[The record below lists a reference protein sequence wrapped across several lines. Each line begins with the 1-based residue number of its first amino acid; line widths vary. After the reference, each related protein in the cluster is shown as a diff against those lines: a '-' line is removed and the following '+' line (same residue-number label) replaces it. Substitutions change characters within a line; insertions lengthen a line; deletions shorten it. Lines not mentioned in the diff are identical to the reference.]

1 MFDSN
6 TKDWI
11 RYYVEDYFDS
21 ETLISSIEGLD
32 SYLQYTHDH
41 YGDEYY
47 VHFIEMS
54 EVNDLKKRQLL
65 KNFADIESF
74 MGRMGGIL
82 ELKTPERY
90 KPMNDHERR
99 LAPGKEE
106 WTLAHLFKDAFA
118 VFNERENLK
127 SLSKPEELE
136 KRYVNNRSR
145 GSLGLDKKYHYLL
158 VYGFRNTAG
167 SHYDENHNLSTLSKK
182 QIDDIVS
189 SVLVIELDLCNKY
202 KEKLEAV
209 YQKSKEEHLKSS
221 YDATR
226 YVQNIEYSYQ
236 KKCEDGFWYL
246 DTYWD
251 IIDNT
256 DEKKKNIDAF
266 VSSIGPTVTA
276 FLGEAGTGK
285 TTALRQLEYQFATRC
300 KSHYGQKW
308 IPFFVELKKIT
319 PGTNPIQFEIGR
331 RLKYGADVIRQIIKD
346 GSLVLLLDGWN
357 EIRNNEVKNQI
368 RDELNQLINEYDQK
382 VFITDRSVNNIVLNI
397 TKKISKCYLHEL
409 SYEDKE
415 NYFRNNCQP
424 DVLEIVL
431 EQLEKER
438 TELSGF
444 KPIYN
449 LKTPLMLFYF
459 SKIVEYDKTIPQNY
473 ISKYIEK
480 LFEREENEQKDA
492 DDPNFFEAMRYILA
506 ALAIIYEDGSFF
518 ASDAFASIGK
528 IKMIFGFNEPDS
540 MRCLALACKMGIL
553 EKDEEVYSFKTDE
566 FQDYFQNF
574 AFNKGIDDKVQG
586 LL

>member
-11 RYYVEDYFDS
+11 RYNVEDYFDS
-21 ETLISSIEGLD
+21 EKLTSSIEGLD

-54 EVNDLKKRQLL
+54 EANDLKKRQLL

-74 MGRMGGIL
+74 MGRMGDIL

-90 KPMNDHERR
+90 KPINEREGR
-99 LAPGKEE
+99 LARGKEE
-106 WTLAHLFKDAFA
+106 WTMAHLFKDAFD
-118 VFNERENLK
+118 VFDERENLK
-127 SLSKPEELE
+127 FLSKPEELE

-145 GSLGLDKKYHYLL
+145 GSLGFDKKYHYLL

-167 SHYDENHNLSTLSKK
+167 SHYDEKHNLSTLSKK

-189 SVLVIELDLCNKY
+189 SMLVIELDLCNKY

-209 YQKSKEEHLKSS
+209 YQRSKEEHLKSS

-236 KKCEDGFWYL
+236 KLCEDGFWYL

-285 TTALRQLEYQFATRC
+285 TTALRRLEYQFALKC
-300 KSHYGQKW
+300 KRHYGQKW
-308 IPFFVELKKIT
+308 IPFFVELKKMT

-331 RLKYGADVIRQIIKD
+331 RLKYGADVISQIIKD
-346 GSLVLLLDGWN
+346 GNLILLLDGWN

-368 RDELNQLINEYDQK
+368 RDELNRLINKYDQK
-382 VFITDRSVNNIVLNI
+382 VYLTDRSENNIGLNI
-397 TKKISKCYLHEL
+397 SKEISKCYLHEL
-409 SYEDKE
+409 GYDDKE
-415 NYFRNNCQP
+415 NYFRNNCHP
-424 DVLEIVL
+424 EVLEIIL
-431 EQLEKER
+431 GQLEKEK
-438 TELSGF
+438 TEQGGF

-459 SKIVEYDKTIPQNY
+459 SKVVEFDKEIPQNF
-473 ISKYIEK
+473 IKKYIEK

-492 DDPNFFEAMRYILA
+492 DDPRFFESMRYILA
-506 ALAIIYEDGSFF
+506 SLAIIYKEGSFF
-518 ASDAFASIGK
+518 ASDAYASIGK
-528 IKMIFGFNEPDS
+528 IKQVFGFNEPDS
-540 MRCLALACKMGIL
+540 MQCLALSCKMGIL
-553 EKDEEVYSFKTDE
+553 DKDGEIYSFKTDE
-566 FQDYFQNF
+566 FQDYFETF
-574 AFNKGIDDKVQG
+574 ALDKGIDDK
-586 LL
+586 L